1 MASNA
6 QPTTAELVAFI
17 RAHKWGVV
25 ASTGPSGE
33 AQAAVVGIAVTDD
46 LEIVFDTL
54 GSTRK
59 AANLRRDPRVAVVI
73 GWDEAQTVQLEGVAD
88 EPAGAELA
96 RIQAVYFAAFAD
108 GPTPAWRG
116 PGSRTSACGRAGC
129 ATSDFRGAEP
139 GNPRA
144 DFPPTW
150 EPALRA
156 LVERAPL
163 ARLPLPR
170 EGTCK
175 GSRRC

>member
-1 MASNA
+1 MPSNV

-46 LEIVFDTL
+46 LDIVFDTL

-59 AANLRRDPRVAVVI
+59 AANLRRDPRIAVVI

-108 GPTPAWRG
+108 GPSRLAW
-116 PGSRTSACGRAGC
+116 PGITYFRVRPRWLR
-129 ATSDFRGAEP
+129 TSDFRGAEP
-139 GNPRA
+139 EIHETIL
-144 DFPPTW
+144 PP
-150 EPALRA
+150 A
-156 LVERAPL
+156 
-163 ARLPLPR
+163 
-170 EGTCK
+170 
-175 GSRRC
+175 

>member
-33 AQAAVVGIAVTDD
+33 AQAAVVGVAVTDD

-59 AANLRRDPRVAVVI
+59 AANLRRDARIAVVI
-73 GWDEAQTVQLEGVAD
+73 GWDEAQTVQLEGIAD

-108 GPTPAWRG
+108 GPTRLAW
-116 PGSRTSACGRAGC
+116 PGITYFRVRPRWLRI
-129 ATSDFRGAEP
+129 SDFRGAEP
-139 GNPRA
+139 VIHETGFA
-144 DFPPTW
+144 
-150 EPALRA
+150 PA
-156 LVERAPL
+156 
-163 ARLPLPR
+163 
-170 EGTCK
+170 
-175 GSRRC
+175 